1 MRYLISYDISE
12 DRLRTRLAK
21 YLRQQGCQ
29 RLQKS
34 VFLSPIYPTKEW
46 KRVLQGLQTLV
57 QSTLLPTDSM
67 VCVAVHHQD
76 LEQAVVLGNDA
87 LLKTICAERLFFIV

>member
-34 VFLSPIYPTKEW
+34 VFLSPAYPSKEW
-46 KRVLQGLQTLV
+46 KRVLQGLQILV
-57 QSTLLPTDSM
+57 KPTLLPTDSM
-67 VCVAVHHQD
+67 VCIGVRYQD
-76 LEQAVVLGNDA
+76 LEQAVVLGNEA
-87 LLKTICAERLFFIV
+87 LLKTINVERLFFIV